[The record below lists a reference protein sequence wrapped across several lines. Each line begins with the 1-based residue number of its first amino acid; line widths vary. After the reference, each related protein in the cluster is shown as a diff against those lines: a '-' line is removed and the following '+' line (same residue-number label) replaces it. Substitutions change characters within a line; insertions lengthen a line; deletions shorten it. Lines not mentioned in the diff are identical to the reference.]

1 MRLSSKTAADVYKA
15 ISQRV
20 IGQESAKRNLATLL
34 AMHLAWFS
42 RADLAHTAPNA
53 LVIGPTGVGKTHAIR
68 TAAEALKIPLVIVD
82 ATRLS
87 PPGYP
92 GTSLEDILV
101 ELVSASRQLRGEAN
115 AAQLEDLGL
124 PEPDELEIARRG
136 VVFIDEFDKL
146 STTAGPT
153 GERNEL
159 LQRRLLQFVDG
170 TTVTLNPYLDRGEKE
185 VRFETQGLMFI
196 AAGAFTNLLEDAAKR
211 PQERMRGMLEH
222 DHVILEDLVR
232 FGFMEELIA
241 RLPVLIEFNSL
252 ETTDLEQI
260 LKTEAVDPS
269 LFYVRYLEA
278 LGTRLSITDDARE
291 YIAKRAVELGI
302 GARGLHQVLFPMLA
316 LLSQD
321 IESEPIDRFTLDAA
335 QAKVLNRRVEACRNG
350 R

>member
-1 MRLSSKTAADVYKA
+1 
-15 ISQRV
+15 
-20 IGQESAKRNLATLL
+20 
-34 AMHLAWFS
+34 
-42 RADLAHTAPNA
+42 
-53 LVIGPTGVGKTHAIR
+53 
-68 TAAEALKIPLVIVD
+68 
-82 ATRLS
+82 
-87 PPGYP
+87 
-92 GTSLEDILV
+92 
-101 ELVSASRQLRGEAN
+101 
-115 AAQLEDLGL
+115 
-124 PEPDELEIARRG
+124 
-136 VVFIDEFDKL
+136 
-146 STTAGPT
+146 
-153 GERNEL
+153 
-159 LQRRLLQFVDG
+159 
-170 TTVTLNPYLDRGEKE
+170 
-185 VRFETQGLMFI
+185 
-196 AAGAFTNLLEDAAKR
+196 
-211 PQERMRGMLEH
+211 
-222 DHVILEDLVR
+222 
-232 FGFMEELIA
+232 MEELIA